1 MNQRESTFRIDP
13 VIVTDKEVQ
22 RQMEIIRKRAA
33 DLYDEIQKL
42 TYNPTVS
49 SPQINNETLRC
60 IALAE
65 TKIQE
70 SVFWAMRGASYV
82 GTQWSE

>member
-1 MNQRESTFRIDP
+1 MQRESTFKIEP
-13 VIVTDKEVQ
+13 IIVTDKEIK
-22 RQMEIIRKRAA
+22 RQMEIIRSRAE

-42 TYNPTVS
+42 TTKAIMQ
-49 SPQINNETLRC
+49 SPDINNETLRC
-60 IALAE
+60 ISLAK

-82 GTQWSE
+82 GATWSAE